1 MATDKKED
9 YMDYAGCFD
18 PFVFIKNKYAIVT
31 DWNSQPLKLLHNIF
45 QSYGSTPAGLKVL
58 EFGCGPVPIYQC
70 SSPLHA
76 SEIVFAEYT
85 ERNRNTLQMWLD
97 NVPNAPDFTALFKYV
112 VQDLEGKG
120 EEDVLKRQDD
130 LRHLVK
136 GVIPCDILRDPPL
149 LVPGYEG
156 PYDIIFS
163 SLCLT
168 AACTTHEEY
177 SQAIGRLT
185 KYLKPGGKLILQSA
199 QTLEMY
205 HYYYVGS
212 EKFFS
217 LSTTPEF
224 LNSVLS
230 ENGYK
235 DVNITVQPCE
245 GTSGA
250 DIAFSLCTPSLSDA
264 TLFVVATKK

>member
-9 YMDYAGCFD
+9 HMAYDHFD
-18 PFVFIKNKYAIVT
+18 PFVYIKNKYAVVN
-31 DWNSQPLKLLHNIF
+31 DWISQPLKLLHNIF

-120 EEDVLKRQDD
+120 EEEVVKRQDD
-130 LRHLVK
+130 LRCLVK
-136 GVIPCDILRDPPL
+136 GVIPCDILHDPPL

-163 SLCLT
+163 SLCLV

-177 SQAIGRLT
+177 SQSIGRLT
-185 KYLKPGGKLILQSA
+185 KYLKPGGKLIIQSVQSSA
-199 QTLEMY
+199 GNHCY
-205 HYYYVGS
+205 SVGS
-212 EKFFS
+212 EKFFF
-217 LSTTPEF
+217 LSVTPEF
-224 LNSVLS
+224 FNSALS

-235 DVNITVQPCE
+235 DISITVQPRD
-245 GTSGA
+245 SNA
-250 DIAFSLCTPSLSDA
+250 DASLSRSVDA
-264 TLFVVATKK
+264 ILFVVATKK

>member
-1 MATDKKED
+1 MSTDKKED
-9 YMDYAGCFD
+9 YVDYNHFNPC
-18 PFVFIKNKYAIVT
+18 VYIKAKYAVVT

-58 EFGCGPVPIYQC
+58 DFGCGPVPIYQC

-97 NVPNAPDFTALFKYV
+97 NDPNALDFTALFKYV

-120 EEDVLKRQDD
+120 EDEVIKRQDD
-130 LRHLVK
+130 LRSVVK

-185 KYLKPGGKLILQSA
+185 KYLKPGGKLILQGTRPREDS
-199 QTLEMY
+199 EY
-205 HYYYVGS
+205 YYYVGS
-212 EKFFS
+212 EKFLA
-217 LSTTPEF
+217 LSVTPEF
-224 LNSVLS
+224 RNSTLI

-235 DVNITVQPCE
+235 DISNTFQPCE

-250 DIAFSLCTPSLSDA
+250 DTAISSSFDA
-264 TLFVVATKK
+264 TVFTVATKK

>member
-9 YMDYAGCFD
+9 YMDYDRFD
-18 PFVFIKNKYAIVT
+18 PFVYIKNRYTIVN

-45 QSYGSTPAGLKVL
+45 QSYSSTPAGLKVL
-58 EFGCGPVPIYQC
+58 DFGCGPVPIYQC

-85 ERNRNTLQMWLD
+85 EKNRNILQMWID
-97 NVPNAPDFTALFKYV
+97 NDPNAPDFTALFKYV

-120 EEDVLKRQDD
+120 EEEVVKRQDD
-130 LRHLVK
+130 LRRLVK
-136 GVIPCDILRDPPL
+136 GVIPCDALHDPPL

-185 KYLKPGGKLILQSA
+185 KYLKPGGKLILQGLRPKEDSEY
-199 QTLEMY
+199 L
-205 HYYYVGS
+205 YYYVGS
-212 EKFFS
+212 EKF
-217 LSTTPEF
+217 LGLCVTPEF
-224 LNSVLS
+224 RKSALI
-230 ENGYK
+230 ENGYT
-235 DVNITVQPCE
+235 DISVTVQPRE
-245 GTSGA
+245 GISGA
-250 DIAFSLCTPSLSDA
+250 DTGSVDA
-264 TLFVVATKK
+264 TVFTVATKK

>member
-9 YMDYAGCFD
+9 YMDYDRFD
-18 PFVFIKNKYAIVT
+18 PLLYIKNKYATVNN
-31 DWNSQPLKLLHNIF
+31 WNSQPLKLLHNIF

-58 EFGCGPVPIYQC
+58 DFGCGPVPIYQC

-85 ERNRNTLQMWLD
+85 EKNRNTLQMWLD
-97 NVPNAPDFTALFKYV
+97 NDLNAPDFTALFKYV

-120 EEDVLKRQDD
+120 EEEVVKRQND

-136 GVIPCDILRDPPL
+136 GVIPCDVLCDPPL

-156 PYDIIFS
+156 PYDIILS

-177 SQAIGRLT
+177 SQSISRLT
-185 KYLKPGGKLILQSA
+185 KYLKPGGKLILQDMRP
-199 QTLEMY
+199 LENLEC
-205 HYYYVGS
+205 HYYSVGS
-212 EKFFS
+212 EKFFA
-217 LSTTPEF
+217 LSVTHEF
-224 LNSVLS
+224 VNSALS

-235 DVNITVQPCE
+235 DISITVQHCE
-245 GTSGA
+245 LTSGSGSVVHVVT
-250 DIAFSLCTPSLSDA
+250 AFT
-264 TLFVVATKK
+264 VATKNDVY

>member
-1 MATDKKED
+1 MATDKKDD
-9 YMDYAGCFD
+9 YMDYDRFD
-18 PFVFIKNKYAIVT
+18 PFLYIKKKYAT
-31 DWNSQPLKLLHNIF
+31 LNDWNSQLLKRLHNIF

-97 NVPNAPDFTALFKYV
+97 NDPNAPDFTALFKYV

-120 EEDVLKRQDD
+120 EDEVVKRQDD
-130 LRHLVK
+130 LRRLVK

-163 SLCLT
+163 SLCLVV
-168 AACTTHEEY
+168 ACTTHEEY

-185 KYLKPGGKLILQSA
+185 KYLKPGGKLILQSV
-199 QTLEMY
+199 QSSGGH

-212 EKFFS
+212 EKFFFMS
-217 LSTTPEF
+217 VTPEF
-224 LNSVLS
+224 LNSALS

-235 DVNITVQPCE
+235 DISITVQPRE
-245 GTSGA
+245 GSSGV
-250 DIAFSLCTPSLSDA
+250 DTAFSSSVDA
-264 TLFVVATKK
+264 ILFVASTKK

>member
-1 MATDKKED
+1 MATDGMEKYNVYD
-9 YMDYAGCFD
+9 RFD
-18 PFVFIKNKYAIVT
+18 PFVYIKDKYAVVT

-97 NVPNAPDFTALFKYV
+97 NDPNAPDFTPLFKYV

-120 EEDVLKRQDD
+120 EDEVAKRQDD
-130 LRHLVK
+130 LRRLVK
-136 GVIPCDILRDPPL
+136 GVIPCDILCDPPL

-163 SLCLT
+163 SLCLVV
-168 AACTTHEEY
+168 ACTTHEEY

-185 KYLKPGGKLILQSA
+185 KYLKPGGKLILQNFRPLGDSD
-199 QTLEMY
+199 Y
-205 HYYYVGS
+205 IYYSIGS
-212 EKFFS
+212 ERFRS
-217 LSTTPEF
+217 LSVTPEF
-224 LNSVLS
+224 RNSTLI

-235 DVNITVQPCE
+235 DISNTVQPFE
-245 GTSGA
+245 GTSGIDTA
-250 DIAFSLCTPSLSDA
+250 VSCDSVDA
-264 TLFVVATKK
+264 TVFTVANKK

>member
-9 YMDYAGCFD
+9 YMNYDRFD
-18 PFVFIKNKYAIVT
+18 PFAYIKAKYPTVN
-31 DWNSQPLKLLHNIF
+31 DWNSQPLKLLHNIY
-45 QSYGSTPAGLKVL
+45 QSYGSTSAGLKVL
-58 EFGCGPVPIYQC
+58 DFGCGPVPIYQC

-97 NVPNAPDFTALFKYV
+97 NDPNAPDFTALFKYV

-120 EEDVLKRQDD
+120 EEEVVKRQDD
-130 LRHLVK
+130 LRRLAK

-163 SLCLT
+163 SLCLVC
-168 AACTTHEEY
+168 ACTTHEEY
-177 SQAIGRLT
+177 SQSIGRLT
-185 KYLKPGGKLILQSA
+185 KYLKPGGKLILQSL
-199 QTLEMY
+199 QSPVGS
-205 HYYYVGS
+205 YYFYIGS

-217 LSTTPEF
+217 LSVTPEF
-224 LNSVLS
+224 LNSTLS
-230 ENGYK
+230 KNGYK
-235 DVNITVQPCE
+235 DISITVQPRE

-250 DIAFSLCTPSLSDA
+250 DIAFCNSVDA
-264 TLFVVATKK
+264 ILFVVATKK

>member
-9 YMDYAGCFD
+9 YMDYDRFD
-18 PFVFIKNKYAIVT
+18 PFLYIKDKYAVVN

-76 SEIVFAEYT
+76 SEIVFAEYS
-85 ERNRNTLQMWLD
+85 ERNRNTLQIWLNND
-97 NVPNAPDFTALFKYV
+97 PNAPDFTALFKYV

-120 EEDVLKRQDD
+120 EDETVKRQND
-130 LRHLVK
+130 LRRLVK
-136 GVIPCDILRDPPL
+136 GVIPCDIVHDPPL
-149 LVPGYEG
+149 LVSGYGG

-163 SLCLT
+163 SLCLSC
-168 AACTTHEEY
+168 ACTTLEEY

-185 KYLKPGGKLILQSA
+185 KYLKSGGKLILQDVLA
-199 QTLEMY
+199 PGDC
-205 HYYYVGS
+205 HYFSIGS
-212 EKFFS
+212 EKFYS
-217 LSTTPEF
+217 LSMTHKF
-224 LNSVLS
+224 VNSALS

-235 DVNITVQPCE
+235 DISITVQPRE

-250 DIAFSLCTPSLSDA
+250 DNALSMCTPSSADA
-264 TLFVVATKK
+264 TFFAVATKI

>member
-1 MATDKKED
+1 MATDKKMD
-9 YMDYAGCFD
+9 YMDYDRFD
-18 PFVFIKNKYAIVT
+18 PFVYIKNKFTVVN
-31 DWNSQPLKLLHNIF
+31 DWTSQPLKLLHNIF

-58 EFGCGPVPIYQC
+58 DFGCGPVPIYQC

-76 SEIVFAEYT
+76 SEIVFAEYS

-97 NVPNAPDFTALFKYV
+97 NDPNAPDFTALFKYV

-120 EEDVLKRQDD
+120 EDEVVKRQDD
-130 LRHLVK
+130 LKHLVK
-136 GVIPCDILRDPPL
+136 GVIPCDILHDPPL

-163 SLCLT
+163 SLCIT
-168 AACTTHEEY
+168 AACTTHEEF

-185 KYLKPGGKLILQSA
+185 KYVKPDGKLILLTVQSPGRH
-199 QTLEMY
+199 

-217 LSTTPEF
+217 LSVTPEF
-224 LNSVLS
+224 LNSTLS

-235 DVNITVQPCE
+235 DISITVQPRD

-250 DIAFSLCTPSLSDA
+250 DIALPKSLDA
-264 TLFVVATKK
+264 ILFVVATKK

>member
-9 YMDYAGCFD
+9 YNKRFD
-18 PFVFIKNKYAIVT
+18 PFVYIKNKYAVVT

-76 SEIVFAEYT
+76 SEIVFAEFT
-85 ERNRNTLQMWLD
+85 ERNRHTLQMWVNND
-97 NVPNAPDFTALFKYV
+97 PNAPDFTALFKYV
-112 VQDLEGKG
+112 VQDLEGKD
-120 EEDVLKRQDD
+120 EDEVLKRQDD
-130 LRHLVK
+130 LRRLVK
-136 GVIPCDILRDPPL
+136 GVIPCDIVCDPPL

-163 SLCLT
+163 SFCICNG
-168 AACTTHEEY
+168 CTSCEEY

-185 KYLKPGGKLILQSA
+185 KYLKPGGKMVLQSFRP
-199 QTLEMY
+199 LGDSEFI
-205 HYYYVGS
+205 HYSIGS
-212 EKFFS
+212 GKFVA
-217 LSTTPEF
+217 LSVTPEF
-224 LNSVLS
+224 QISALS

-235 DVNITVQPCE
+235 DISVTIQPFE
-245 GTSGA
+245 GISGIDTA
-250 DIAFSLCTPSLSDA
+250 VVCDSLDA
-264 TLFVVATKK
+264 TVFTVATKK